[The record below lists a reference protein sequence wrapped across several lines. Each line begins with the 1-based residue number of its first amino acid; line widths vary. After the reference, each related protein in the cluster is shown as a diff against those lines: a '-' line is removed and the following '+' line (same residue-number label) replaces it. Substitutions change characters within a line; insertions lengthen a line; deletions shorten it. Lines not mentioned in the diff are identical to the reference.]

1 MGVSSALSREE
12 LLRLP
17 PTIIGTIRW
26 KASAGRPSGDLC
38 GGFDIVFEEHTATQF
53 RDAGGH
59 AEPIPGTG
67 IWKTIS
73 GSTSCRSVAEEE
85 TYFSVSLR
93 FIGLHVNVFPDGS
106 YRVTPKLRGNWRPSG
121 LLAALL
127 GYRAI
132 EPASYTVVLTKA
144 DPIQVV
150 AFEVVRR
157 SWLSGRL
164 LR

>member
-1 MGVSSALSREE
+1 MGVSSPLSREE

-17 PTIIGTIRW
+17 PMIIGTIRW
-26 KASAGRPSGDLC
+26 KGSVGRPSGDLC
-38 GGFDIVFEEHTATQF
+38 SGFDIVFEEHTPTQF

-73 GSTSCRSVAEEE
+73 ESTTCRSVTEEE
-85 TYFSVSLR
+85 TYLSVSLR
-93 FIGLHVNVFPDGS
+93 FMGLHVNMFPDGS
-106 YRVTPKLRGNWRPSG
+106 YRISPRLRGNWRPSG
-121 LLAALL
+121 LLAALS

-144 DPIQVV
+144 DPIQAI

-157 SWLSGRL
+157 SWLSGRRL
-164 LR
+164 H